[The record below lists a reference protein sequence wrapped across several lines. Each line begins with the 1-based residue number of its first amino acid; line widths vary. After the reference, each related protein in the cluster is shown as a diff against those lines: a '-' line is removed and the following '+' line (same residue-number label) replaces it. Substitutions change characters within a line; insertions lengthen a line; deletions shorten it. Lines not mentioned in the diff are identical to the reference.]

1 MARMMEVAFKNG
13 AMAVNRDNGMV
24 NLNEMIEVGNRYR
37 TERGMRIVTIDEYFR
52 RRDTWEFVQV
62 LNSNSH
68 DSWDL
73 KTEQSGL
80 IQYSELIK
88 QTDLIV
94 AKRGRY
100 GGTYGDLY
108 IALDIATWI
117 NPEFKMEVYRTFLE
131 QKIVGIRNSGA
142 DKFREFTEKM
152 TAKFKDIRTS
162 DYVSVAVEMNRKVNG
177 EYIKGWDHQNADTDK
192 QQLRLDI
199 INACCMMIE
208 MGYVTS
214 VPQLCSFIERYTR

>member
-1 MARMMEVAFKNG
+1 MEVAFKNG
-13 AMAVNRDNGMV
+13 VMAVNRDNGMV
-24 NLNEMIEVGNRYR
+24 NLNEMIAVGNKYR
-37 TERGMRIVTIDEYFR
+37 AERGMLPLTIEEYLR
-52 RRDTWEFVQV
+52 RKETWEFIEV
-62 LNSNSH
+62 L
-68 DSWDL
+68 DF
-73 KTEQSGL
+73 KSGNFPEL
-80 IQYSELIK
+80 EFDDRGRIVYSEMIK
-88 QTDLIV
+88 QTELI
-94 AKRGRY
+94 ASRRGRY

-108 IALDIATWI
+108 VALDIATWM
-117 NPEFKMEVYRTFLE
+117 NPEFKMEVYKTFLE
-131 QKIVGIRNSGA
+131 QKIVGVRNSGA

-162 DYVSVAVEMNRKVNG
+162 DYVNVAVEMNRKVNG
-177 EYIKGWDHQNADTDK
+177 EYVKGWDHQNADTEK